1 MLCYLHP
8 SWAYIVISILR
19 GNTITV
25 ISAAASSICQQYHM
39 NSPIWTKSY
48 LDNDSIH
55 LKVWGRIIWVG
66 MTCIVW
72 CVVAVLLVLVW
83 CVYHLR
89 RGGEICRSSRYT
101 CLVYVLQSHLW
112 CKICSNTRLDMG
124 WWRWLTF
131 FDFFYYDVL
140 NRRWCM
146 WLLIHFSACYYYD
159 GVIVDRMR
167 MYNKDCVYNPGD
179 VWCTNLGRPSFFS
192 DVGLCCTLLEG
203 LAVNTCQLEK
213 ERKRRRLGNYRP
225 EAEVVRWWLLVVGA
239 FILDK

>member
-72 CVVAVLLVLVW
+72 CVVAGLLVLVW

-131 FDFFYYDVL
+131 FDFFYITTCWIEDD
-140 NRRWCM
+140 
-146 WLLIHFSACYYYD
+146 ACGCWY
-159 GVIVDRMR
+159 
-167 MYNKDCVYNPGD
+167 
-179 VWCTNLGRPSFFS
+179 TF
-192 DVGLCCTLLEG
+192 
-203 LAVNTCQLEK
+203 
-213 ERKRRRLGNYRP
+213 
-225 EAEVVRWWLLVVGA
+225 LLVTTTTVS
-239 FILDK
+239 